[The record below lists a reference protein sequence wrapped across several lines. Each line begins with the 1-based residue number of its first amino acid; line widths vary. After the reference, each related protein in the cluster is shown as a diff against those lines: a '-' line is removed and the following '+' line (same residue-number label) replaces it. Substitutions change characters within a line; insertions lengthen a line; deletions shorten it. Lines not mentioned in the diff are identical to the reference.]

1 MTITLP
7 ADLEAWAEAEARAK
21 AYPDASALL
30 ADIIRHEQER
40 RQARAEIQELVTAG
54 IESGISD
61 LTMAEVRDRARKR
74 ALERAGNNAD

>member
-7 ADLEAWAEAEARAK
+7 ADLEAWVEEEARAK

-40 RQARAEIQELVTAG
+40 RQALAEIQALVTEG
-54 IESGISD
+54 IESGVAKVHDPIEFRSR
-61 LTMAEVRDRARKR
+61 LRTLARAK
-74 ALERAGNNAD
+74 AIAID